1 MTLGYEKMPLGYCQ
15 ECRRSKPVAPTG
27 DRTLCGDCLGARQPA
42 EPKRLKPFEWGD
54 AARELQIAIGRVMW
68 LVPFA
73 DLTVGRKAASMY
85 LPEKYVD
92 AALAPAG
99 WRYQRV
105 VSHEGRDLQK
115 WRLVLPDAS
124 PEEAAE

>member
-1 MTLGYEKMPLGYCQ
+1 MTLGYGKMPLGYCQ
-15 ECRRSKPVAPTG
+15 GCRRSKPVAPTG

-54 AARELQIAIGRVMW
+54 CARELQVAIGPVMR
-68 LVPFA
+68 LVPFC
-73 DLTVGRKAASMY
+73 DLRLGQRSASLY
-85 LPEKYVD
+85 LPERYVD
-92 AALAPAG
+92 AVLAAAG
-99 WRYQRV
+99 WTLDGT
-105 VSHEGRDLQK
+105 VSDLGRDMQK